1 MRSRDII
8 ALYERVH
15 IGMHVTITPK
25 RISDFLPA
33 ENSWAMS
40 DPASH

>member
-15 IGMHVTITPK
+15 IGMHVTVMQKPISNFL
-25 RISDFLPA
+25 ISD
-33 ENSWAMS
+33 NTWALNR
-40 DPASH
+40 PG